1 MISAFPGPT
10 AAARLLCL
18 LSFLMC
24 ASGAVFDLE
33 NSAPYL
39 RVGQSHV
46 RFSSGWDAFV
56 VADGSCTRV
65 NSRGVYSKPSHWA
78 PRDLGQPWVSL
89 ECVPGLRGAL
99 CELRG
104 GLAFPEPDVQPR
116 YHAER
121 APAGLGCSRSE
132 DGRVLDAGYGY
143 DVTACDVLDQGG
155 DVVYCGRTLSAAS
168 TDLHH
173 AVYWVLS
180 FVAVFVVRSLSYL
193 VLNSVGRP
201 SSQPPSTL
209 WTVLA
214 CLLVLPLV
222 LVPHGDTLFVTVEE
236 ALFFGAVCG
245 YLCLYAALYFVC
257 TYLLSDEAA
266 PVNPP
271 IYNMIAAALQ
281 LIACRLYLSAET
293 PYNPVIVWG
302 VGARALVKMRTA
314 EAWGWVNGVTTL
326 ADALVLSLMCAIGLG
341 VDRYYLVAIFTLSMA
356 AADAML

>member
-1 MISAFPGPT
+1 MASVALALCCSVLVSSAF
-10 AAARLLCL
+10 C
-18 LSFLMC
+18 
-24 ASGAVFDLE
+24 AVFDLE
-33 NSAPYL
+33 DSAPYL

-46 RFSSGWDAFV
+46 RFSVGWDAFV

-65 NSRGVYSKPSHWA
+65 NSRGVYSKPSHWE
-78 PRDLGQPWVSL
+78 PRDLGQPWVSQ

-104 GLAFPEPDVQPR
+104 GLAFPEPGVQPV
-116 YHAER
+116 YDAEKT
-121 APAGLGCSRSE
+121 PGGLGCSRSA

-155 DVVYCGRTLSAAS
+155 DVVYCGRNLSFAS
-168 TDLHH
+168 TDLHY

-193 VLNSVGRP
+193 VLSSVGRQ
-201 SSQPPSTL
+201 SSHSISTL

-222 LVPHGDTLFVTVEE
+222 LVPHGDSLFVTVEE
-236 ALFFGAVCG
+236 ALFFDVVCC
-245 YLCLYAALYFVC
+245 YLCLYAALYFLS
-257 TYLLSDEAA
+257 TYFLSDEAT

-302 VGARALVKMRTA
+302 VGARALVKMRNPDS
-314 EAWGWVNGVTTL
+314 WGWVNGVTTL
-326 ADALVLSLMCAIGLG
+326 ADVLVLSLMCAVGLG

-356 AADAML
+356 TADSLL